1 MTKNMLKTHQNAV
14 EIATQN
20 RGHLATTAASH
31 TEMGSELKKS
41 VGRLELVHV
50 SRNIRRAELR
60 EGTTGRPIAV
70 PRLVPRIMAV
80 AEPVPAPA
88 AKTQPVVPPQ
98 LKSELAFYRK
108 YTEAMLRR
116 YTRISMQPGR
126 TPSLLG
132 RELFRGDA
140 DHTTL
145 TTFEDGIVFCIDV
158 ERCLTKLRPIDRR
171 LIQRMSIQGY
181 TPEEAAQLLG
191 LSLRTCFRGHSEA
204 LDRLTQIFLTARLF
218 EPLKSCQDVDVVEN

>member
-1 MTKNMLKTHQNAV
+1 MTQNALKTLKNAV
-14 EIATQN
+14 EINTSN
-20 RGHLATTAASH
+20 N
-31 TEMGSELKKS
+31 EMGSELKKS

-50 SRNIRRAELR
+50 SRNLHRAELR
-60 EGTTGRPIAV
+60 EATTGRPIAV
-70 PRLVPRIMAV
+70 PRILAHSLVPRIMAV

-98 LKSELAFYRK
+98 PKSELAFYRK

-145 TTFEDGIVFCIDV
+145 TTFEDGVVFCIDV
-158 ERCLTKLRPIDRR
+158 ERCLARLSKEDRR
-171 LIQRMSIQGY
+171 LIKRIAIQGY
-181 TPEEAAQLLG
+181 TLQEAAPLVG
-191 LSLRTCFRGHSEA
+191 MDFRRCHEQYGPA
-204 LDRLTQIFLTARLF
+204 LDRLTELFLAGRLL
-218 EPLKSCQDVDVVEN
+218 EPQKCCQDPENV